1 MVTVLVGVYGA
12 LNALAEAV
20 AGQGGG
26 RTLEGAQLLTVVMG
40 GLAGALLL
48 LVGVGLLRGTM
59 SGRQTATLASLV
71 SLIMVVG
78 TRLVYPWMS
87 IFSQLIGIGLPIA
100 LLVAL
105 HWPGQRGPSGPRVA

>member
-1 MVTVLVGVYGA
+1 
-12 LNALAEAV
+12 
-20 AGQGGG
+20 
-26 RTLEGAQLLTVVMG
+26 MG

-48 LVGVGLLRGTM
+48 IAGVGLLRGTM

-71 SLIMVVG
+71 SVIMVVG
-78 TRLVYPWMS
+78 TRLLYPWMS

-105 HWPGQRGPSGPRVA
+105 HWPGRRGPSDPRVA